1 MENKAE
7 IAKKFCDTLRM
18 TREFEKLQS
27 LEYAHDDFREYVT
40 ATFDNG
46 YTKKINVAYDSGI
59 AMIRDIIKGLG

>member
-18 TREFEKLQS
+18 TREFEELQS
-27 LEYAHDDFREYVT
+27 LEYAHDDYREYVT
-40 ATFDNG
+40 ATFKNG
-46 YTKKINVAYDSGI
+46 YTKEINVAHDSGI

>member
-18 TREFEKLQS
+18 TREFEELQS
-27 LEYAHDDFREYVT
+27 LEYAHDDYREYVT
-40 ATFDNG
+40 ATFENG
-46 YTKKINVAYDSGI
+46 YTKEINVAHDSGI